1 MMSTGIGK
9 NLGIITLA
17 ALLLTCSFS
26 LAVLLLLKKQ
36 FRSCTHSMSNTACIL
51 AIDQGTTGT
60 TALLVDVEGNII
72 ARGYQEFTQYYPHPG
87 WVEHDP
93 EEIWAATLQ
102 AIDAL
107 FDDRP
112 LNIVAI
118 GIANQRET
126 ALVWDRQTGKP
137 IYPAIVWQ
145 CRRTADM
152 CASLEK
158 QGIAEEIK
166 AKTGLV
172 LDAYFSGTKIAWILD
187 HVRGARERAEHG
199 ELAFGTVDT
208 WLLWKLTDKAVHK
221 TDYTNASRTLLFNIN
236 TLSWDETLLE
246 MFDVPG
252 TMLPEVCPS
261 ASNFGTAGFYRNFW
275 LETFGKN
282 VSLDG
287 IPIAGIAGDQQ
298 SALFGQLCTN
308 PGMAKNTYG
317 TGCFLMLNT
326 GNEKVETETGL
337 LTTLA
342 CSLDENPVYALEGS
356 VFVAGAAVQWLRD
369 GIEVINSAQETE
381 EIATRI
387 PDSGG
392 VFVVPAFTGLG
403 APYWDPEARGAILG
417 LTRGSTRSQIV
428 RATLESIAY
437 QSADVVTAMLDETDV
452 AINRLRV
459 DGGATANNFLMQ
471 FQADIL
477 GIDIERPAQIE
488 STGLGAAYLA
498 GITTGVWNNVEE
510 LETYQSKQANLES
523 NALKAR
529 VFSPQIN
536 ADQRNLKLAQWK
548 KAVQRVIG

>member
-1 MMSTGIGK
+1 MP
-9 NLGIITLA
+9 
-17 ALLLTCSFS
+17 
-26 LAVLLLLKKQ
+26 
-36 FRSCTHSMSNTACIL
+36 NTACL
-51 AIDQGTTGT
+51 LSIDQGTTGT
-60 TALLVDVEGNII
+60 TALLVDVKGNII
-72 ARGYQEFTQYYPHPG
+72 AQGYQEFAQYYPYPG

-93 EEIWAATLQ
+93 EEIWNATLQ

-107 FDDRP
+107 FAKENA

-126 ALVWDRQTGKP
+126 TLVWDRKTGKP

-145 CRRTADM
+145 CRRTADK
-152 CASLEK
+152 CDLLEK
-158 QGIAEEIK
+158 QGLAEEIQ

-172 LDAYFSGTKIAWILD
+172 IDAYFSGTKVAWILD
-187 HVRGARERAEHG
+187 HVNGAREQAERG

-208 WLLWKLTDKAVHK
+208 WLLWKLTDGAVHK

-246 MFDVPG
+246 ILNVPKAI
-252 TMLPEVCPS
+252 LPEVCPS
-261 ASNFGTAGFYRNFW
+261 ASNFGTANFYRNFW

-282 VSLDG
+282 ISLDG
-287 IPIAGIAGDQQ
+287 IPITGMAGDQQ
-298 SALFGQLCTN
+298 AALFGQLCIK

-326 GNEKVETETGL
+326 GTEKISTKTGL

-369 GIEVINSAQETE
+369 GIKIIESASETE
-381 EIATRI
+381 EIASRI
-387 PDSGG
+387 PDSGE

-403 APYWDPEARGAILG
+403 APHWDPDARGAILG
-417 LTRGSTRSQIV
+417 LTRGSTREQII
-428 RATLESIAY
+428 RATLESVAY
-437 QSADVVTAMLDETDV
+437 QSADVVRAMLTD
-452 AINRLRV
+452 AEMPLEQLRV
-459 DGGATANNFLMQ
+459 DGGAAANNFLMQ

-477 GIDIERPAQIE
+477 GINVERPAQIE
-488 STGLGAAYLA
+488 STGLGATYLA
-498 GITTGVWNNVEE
+498 GITAGVWSDIEE
-510 LETYQSKQANLES
+510 LERHRTEQAKLEGS
-523 NALKAR
+523 AFKAR

-536 ADQRNLKLAQWK
+536 AKQRNEKLARWK
-548 KAVQRVIG
+548 EAVQRVMS

>member
-1 MMSTGIGK
+1 
-9 NLGIITLA
+9 
-17 ALLLTCSFS
+17 
-26 LAVLLLLKKQ
+26 
-36 FRSCTHSMSNTACIL
+36 MSNTACIL
-51 AIDQGTTGT
+51 SIDQGTTGT
-60 TALLVDVEGNII
+60 TVLLVDVQGNII
-72 ARGYQEFTQYYPHPG
+72 AQGYQEFTQYYPQSG

-93 EEIWAATLQ
+93 EEIWNATLQ

-107 FDDRP
+107 FAEENA

-118 GIANQRET
+118 GITNQRET
-126 ALVWDRQTGKP
+126 TLVWDRQTGKP
-137 IYPAIVWQ
+137 IHPAIVWQ
-145 CRRTADM
+145 CRRTADR
-152 CASLEK
+152 CALLEK
-158 QGIAEEIK
+158 EGAAEEIK

-172 LDAYFSGTKIAWILD
+172 LDAYFSGTKVAWILD
-187 HVRGARERAEHG
+187 HVSDARERAERG

-208 WLLWKLTDKAVHK
+208 WLLWKLTDGAVHK

-246 MFDVPG
+246 IFNVPKA
-252 TMLPEVCPS
+252 MLPEVSSS
-261 ASNFGTAGFYRNFW
+261 ASNFGTASFYRNFW

-282 VSLDG
+282 ISLDG

-298 SALFGQLCTN
+298 AALFGQLCTK

-326 GNEKVETETGL
+326 GAEKVEAKTGL

-342 CSLDENPVYALEGS
+342 CSLDEDPVYALEGS

-369 GIEVINSAQETE
+369 GIQIIETAAETE
-381 EIATRI
+381 EIAANT

-403 APYWDPEARGAILG
+403 APHWDAEARGAIFG
-417 LTRGSTRSQIV
+417 LTRGSTREQIV

-437 QSADVVTAMLDETDV
+437 QSADVVSAMLTD
-452 AINRLRV
+452 AEMTLDRLRV
-459 DGGATANNFLMQ
+459 DGGAAANNFLMQ

-477 GIDIERPAQIE
+477 GINVERPAQIE

-498 GITTGVWNNVEE
+498 GITTGMWNNVEE
-510 LETYQSKQANLES
+510 IETNRSAQATLDG
-523 NALKAR
+523 APLKSR
-529 VFSPQIN
+529 VFSPQID
-536 ADQRNLKLAQWK
+536 AKQRNEKLAQWK
-548 KAVQRVIG
+548 KAVQRVMS

>member
-1 MMSTGIGK
+1 
-9 NLGIITLA
+9 
-17 ALLLTCSFS
+17 
-26 LAVLLLLKKQ
+26 
-36 FRSCTHSMSNTACIL
+36 
-51 AIDQGTTGT
+51 
-60 TALLVDVEGNII
+60 
-72 ARGYQEFTQYYPHPG
+72 
-87 WVEHDP
+87 
-93 EEIWAATLQ
+93 
-102 AIDAL
+102 
-107 FDDRP
+107 
-112 LNIVAI
+112 
-118 GIANQRET
+118 
-126 ALVWDRQTGKP
+126 
-137 IYPAIVWQ
+137 
-145 CRRTADM
+145 
-152 CASLEK
+152 
-158 QGIAEEIK
+158 
-166 AKTGLV
+166 
-172 LDAYFSGTKIAWILD
+172 
-187 HVRGARERAEHG
+187 
-199 ELAFGTVDT
+199 
-208 WLLWKLTDKAVHK
+208 
-221 TDYTNASRTLLFNIN
+221 
-236 TLSWDETLLE
+236 
-246 MFDVPG
+246 
-252 TMLPEVCPS
+252 MLPEVCPS
-261 ASNFGTAGFYRNFW
+261 ASNFGTASFYRNFW

-298 SALFGQLCTN
+298 AALFGQLCTN

-326 GNEKVETETGL
+326 GDEKVETETGL

-342 CSLDENPVYALEGS
+342 CSLDEHPVYALEGS

-381 EIATRI
+381 EIARRI

-417 LTRGSTRSQIV
+417 LTRGSTREQIV

-437 QSADVVTAMLDETDV
+437 QSADVVTAMLGETEV
-452 AINRLRV
+452 TINRLRV

-477 GIDIERPAQIE
+477 GIDVERPAQIE

-498 GITTGVWNNVEE
+498 GITTGVWNNIEE

-523 NALKAR
+523 NALKVR

-548 KAVQRVIG
+548 KAVQRVMG

>member
-1 MMSTGIGK
+1 MP
-9 NLGIITLA
+9 
-17 ALLLTCSFS
+17 
-26 LAVLLLLKKQ
+26 
-36 FRSCTHSMSNTACIL
+36 NTACIL
-51 AIDQGTTGT
+51 SIDQGTTGT
-60 TALLVDVEGNII
+60 TALLADVQGNII
-72 ARGYQEFTQYYPHPG
+72 AQGYQEFTQYYPHPG

-93 EEIWAATLQ
+93 EEIWNATLQ
-102 AIDAL
+102 AIDVL
-107 FDDRP
+107 FAKENA

-126 ALVWDRQTGKP
+126 TLVWDRKTGKP

-145 CRRTADM
+145 CRRTADK
-152 CASLEK
+152 CALLEE

-172 LDAYFSGTKIAWILD
+172 IDAYFSGTKVAWILD
-187 HVRGARERAEHG
+187 HVSGARERAERG

-208 WLLWKLTDKAVHK
+208 WLLWKLTDGAVHK

-246 MFDVPG
+246 ILNVPKAI
-252 TMLPEVCPS
+252 LPEVCPS
-261 ASNFGTAGFYRNFW
+261 ASNFGTASFYRNFW

-282 VSLDG
+282 ISLDG
-287 IPIAGIAGDQQ
+287 IPITGMAGDQQ
-298 SALFGQLCTN
+298 AALLGQLCTK

-326 GNEKVETETGL
+326 GAEKVSTKTGL

-369 GIEVINSAQETE
+369 GIAIIKSASETE
-381 EIATRI
+381 EIASRI
-387 PDSGG
+387 PDSGE

-403 APYWDPEARGAILG
+403 APYWDPDARGAILG
-417 LTRGSTRSQIV
+417 LTRGSTREQIV

-437 QSADVVTAMLDETDV
+437 QSADIVSAMLTDTEMTLDG
-452 AINRLRV
+452 LRV
-459 DGGATANNFLMQ
+459 DGGAAANNFLMQ

-477 GIDIERPAQIE
+477 GINVERPAQIE
-488 STGLGAAYLA
+488 STGLGATYLA
-498 GITTGVWNNVEE
+498 GITAGVWNDIEE
-510 LETYQSKQANLES
+510 LEANRTEQARLEGS
-523 NALKAR
+523 ALKTR
-529 VFSPQIN
+529 VFSPQID
-536 ADQRNLKLAQWK
+536 AKQRNEKLAQWK
-548 KAVQRVIG
+548 KAVQQVMS

>member
-1 MMSTGIGK
+1 
-9 NLGIITLA
+9 
-17 ALLLTCSFS
+17 
-26 LAVLLLLKKQ
+26 
-36 FRSCTHSMSNTACIL
+36 MSNTACIL
-51 AIDQGTTGT
+51 SIDQGTTGT
-60 TALLVDVEGNII
+60 TALLVDVQGNII
-72 ARGYQEFTQYYPHPG
+72 AQGYQEFTQYYPQPG

-93 EEIWAATLQ
+93 EEIWNATLQ
-102 AIDAL
+102 AIDVL
-107 FDDRP
+107 FAEENA

-118 GIANQRET
+118 GITNQRET
-126 ALVWDRQTGKP
+126 TLVWDRQTGKP

-145 CRRTADM
+145 CRRTADR
-152 CASLEK
+152 CALLEK
-158 QGIAEEIK
+158 EGAAEEIQ

-172 LDAYFSGTKIAWILD
+172 IDAYFSGTKVAWILD
-187 HVRGARERAEHG
+187 HVSGARERAERG

-208 WLLWKLTDKAVHK
+208 WLLWKLTDGAVHK

-246 MFDVPG
+246 IFNVPK

-261 ASNFGTAGFYRNFW
+261 ASNFGTASFYRNFW

-282 VSLDG
+282 ISLDG

-298 SALFGQLCTN
+298 AALFGQLCTE

-326 GNEKVETETGL
+326 GAEKIATKTGL

-369 GIEVINSAQETE
+369 GIQIIDTAGETE
-381 EIATRI
+381 EIAAST

-392 VFVVPAFTGLG
+392 IFVVPAFTGLG
-403 APYWDPEARGAILG
+403 APHWDAEARGAILG
-417 LTRGSTRSQIV
+417 LTRGSTRGQIV

-437 QSADVVTAMLDETDV
+437 QSADVVRAMLTD
-452 AINRLRV
+452 AEMTLDGLRV
-459 DGGATANNFLMQ
+459 DGGAAANNFLMQ

-477 GIDIERPAQIE
+477 GINVERPAQIE

-498 GITTGVWNNVEE
+498 GITTGMWNDIEE
-510 LETYQSKQANLES
+510 IAANRSEQETLDGAP
-523 NALKAR
+523 LKSH
-529 VFSPQIN
+529 VFSPQID
-536 ADQRNLKLAQWK
+536 ATQRNEKLAQWK
-548 KAVQRVIG
+548 KAVQRVMS

>member
-1 MMSTGIGK
+1 
-9 NLGIITLA
+9 
-17 ALLLTCSFS
+17 
-26 LAVLLLLKKQ
+26 
-36 FRSCTHSMSNTACIL
+36 MSNTACIL
-51 AIDQGTTGT
+51 SIDQGTTGT
-60 TALLVDVEGNII
+60 TALLVDVQGNII
-72 ARGYQEFTQYYPHPG
+72 AQGYQEFTQYYPQPG

-93 EEIWAATLQ
+93 EEIWNATLQ

-107 FDDRP
+107 FAEENA

-118 GIANQRET
+118 GITNQRET
-126 ALVWDRQTGKP
+126 TLVWDRQTGKP
-137 IYPAIVWQ
+137 IHPAIVWQ
-145 CRRTADM
+145 CRRTADR
-152 CASLEK
+152 CALLEK
-158 QGIAEEIK
+158 EGAAEEIQ

-172 LDAYFSGTKIAWILD
+172 LDAYFSGTKVAWILD
-187 HVRGARERAEHG
+187 HVSGARERAERG

-208 WLLWKLTDKAVHK
+208 WLLWKLTDGTVHK

-246 MFDVPG
+246 IFNVPK

-261 ASNFGTAGFYRNFW
+261 ASNFGTASFYRNFW

-282 VSLDG
+282 ISLDG

-298 SALFGQLCTN
+298 AALFGQLCTE

-326 GNEKVETETGL
+326 GAEKITTKTGL

-369 GIEVINSAQETE
+369 GIQIIDTAAETE
-381 EIATRI
+381 DIAANT

-403 APYWDPEARGAILG
+403 APHWDAEARGAILG
-417 LTRGSTRSQIV
+417 LTRGSTREQIV

-437 QSADVVTAMLDETDV
+437 QSADVVSAMLTD
-452 AINRLRV
+452 AEMTLDRLRV
-459 DGGATANNFLMQ
+459 DGGAAANNFLMQ

-477 GIDIERPAQIE
+477 GINVERPAQIE

-498 GITTGVWNNVEE
+498 GITTGMWNNIEE
-510 LETYQSKQANLES
+510 LEANRSAQATPDGDPVES
-523 NALKAR
+523 H
-529 VFSPQIN
+529 VFSPQID
-536 ADQRNLKLAQWK
+536 AKQRNEKLAQWK
-548 KAVQRVIG
+548 KAVQRVMS

>member
-1 MMSTGIGK
+1 MP
-9 NLGIITLA
+9 
-17 ALLLTCSFS
+17 
-26 LAVLLLLKKQ
+26 
-36 FRSCTHSMSNTACIL
+36 NTACIL
-51 AIDQGTTGT
+51 SIDQGTTGT
-60 TALLVDVEGNII
+60 TTLLVDLEGNII
-72 ARGYQEFTQYYPHPG
+72 AQGYQEFTQYYPHPG

-93 EEIWAATLQ
+93 EEIWNATLQ

-107 FDDRP
+107 FADKP

-126 ALVWDRQTGKP
+126 TLVWDRQTGKP

-158 QGIAEEIK
+158 QGVAEEIK

-187 HVRGARERAEHG
+187 QVEGARERAERG
-199 ELAFGTVDT
+199 ELAFGTIDT
-208 WLLWKLTDKAVHK
+208 WLLWKLSDSAVHK

-246 MFDVPG
+246 MFNVPKA
-252 TMLPEVCPS
+252 MLPEVCPS
-261 ASNFGTAGFYRNFW
+261 ASNFGTASFYRNFW

-282 VSLDG
+282 ISLDG

-298 SALFGQLCTN
+298 AALFGQLCTD

-326 GNEKVETETGL
+326 GAEKIETKTGL

-369 GIEVINSAQETE
+369 GLKIISSAQETE
-381 EIATRI
+381 KIAMHI

-392 VFVVPAFTGLG
+392 IFVVPAFTGLG

-417 LTRGSTRSQIV
+417 LTLGSTREQIV

-437 QSADVVTAMLDETDV
+437 QSADVVTAMLTETAVTID
-452 AINRLRV
+452 RLRV
-459 DGGATANNFLMQ
+459 DGGAAANNFLMQ
-471 FQADIL
+471 LQADIL
-477 GIDIERPAQIE
+477 GIDVERPEQIE

-498 GITTGVWNNVEE
+498 GITTGIWNDIEE
-510 LETYQSKQANLES
+510 LETHRSGQATLAS
-523 NALKAR
+523 NARKAK
-529 VFSPQIN
+529 VFSPQIDT
-536 ADQRNLKLAQWK
+536 DQRNQKLAQWRR
-548 KAVQRVIG
+548 AVQRVMG